1 MRITKQMLYNKL
13 AILNYHSRYQYDLNK
28 DINGYRLVKIEKG
41 RGETNISQRL
51 TTREMCY
58 VLESII
64 NYVHEEDN
72 CYRY

>member
-1 MRITKQMLYNKL
+1 MRITKQMLYSKL

-51 TTREMCY
+51 TTREISY
-58 VLESII
+58 VLDSII
-64 NYVHEEDN
+64 SFIYEEN
-72 CYRY
+72 NRFKY

>member
-1 MRITKQMLYNKL
+1 MRITKQMLYSKL

-51 TTREMCY
+51 TTREISY
-58 VLESII
+58 VLDSII
-64 NYVHEEDN
+64 NFIYEEN
-72 CYRY
+72 NHFKY

>member
-1 MRITKQMLYNKL
+1 MRITKQMLYSKL

-51 TTREMCY
+51 TTREISY
-58 VLESII
+58 VLDSII
-64 NYVHEEDN
+64 NFIYEEN
-72 CYRY
+72 NRFKY

>member
-1 MRITKQMLYNKL
+1 MRITKQMLYSKL

-58 VLESII
+58 VLDSII
-64 NYVHEEDN
+64 NYI
-72 CYRY
+72 RRR

>member
-1 MRITKQMLYNKL
+1 MRITKQILYSKL
-13 AILNYHSRYQYDLNK
+13 AILNYHSLYQYGLNK

-51 TTREMCY
+51 TTREMSF

-64 NYVHEEDN
+64 NFIYEEN
-72 CYRY
+72 NRFKY

>member
-1 MRITKQMLYNKL
+1 MRITKQILYKKL
-13 AILNYHSRYQYDLNK
+13 EILNNNSRYKYGLNK
-28 DINGYRLVKIEKG
+28 DINGYRLVKIEKTT
-41 RGETNISQRL
+41 GEKHISQRL

-64 NYVHEEDN
+64 NYIYEEDS